1 MLALIFAT
9 LTATAAT
16 PSPQP
21 APHLKVIANV
31 RSDSLCSSMHDTM
44 VPIAYVTHRNEE
56 AFAALNHSMLKFL
69 QQVPGL
75 KFSTIS
81 QMSSLDAALDQAEL
95 YNPDAEM
102 SVQQMNGITYQMA
115 QNLTLEGQVMSA
127 SWKQYP
133 KGKFPNVDA
142 FRQRLQNLIDLQRAL
157 EEKYYQ
163 FSQMYL
169 DNRDQ
174 GKYTPSVPVFESFL
188 HDTLAGYGSA
198 LSEAQTQ
205 SDPEIPPQ
213 ADAGGIAH
221 YGNIAQV
228 VRELHL
234 QELAFASEF
243 VTAGRT
249 CGLLPAATPSP
260 SK

>member
-1 MLALIFAT
+1 MFALMLAA
-9 LTATAAT
+9 LTATALT
-16 PSPQP
+16 PAPQP
-21 APHLKVIANV
+21 TPQLKVIANV
-31 RSDSLCSSMHDTM
+31 RSDSLCSSMHDVI
-44 VPIAYVTHRNEE
+44 VPVAYVTHRNEE

-69 QQVPGL
+69 EQVPGL
-75 KFSTIS
+75 KNSTVL
-81 QMSSLDAALDQAEL
+81 QMSSLDASLDQAEL
-95 YNPDAEM
+95 YSPDA
-102 SVQQMNGITYQMA
+102 VLTVKQMNTITYEMA

-142 FRQRLQNLIDLQRAL
+142 FRQRLQNMIDLQRGL

-174 GKYTPSVPVFESFL
+174 GQYAPSVSVFESFL
-188 HDTLAGYGSA
+188 HGTLAGYGSA
-198 LSEAQTQ
+198 LSESQKQ
-205 SDPEIPPQ
+205 SDPEVLPQ
-213 ADAGGIAH
+213 ADASGVAH
-221 YGNIAQV
+221 DGNVAQM

-234 QELAFASEF
+234 QELAFADEF